1 MAYPVI
7 GQKINIEVKD
17 GSYVGRYS
25 ARVQDMEKTKIF
37 IDLPMKLEAKS
48 PTVLPEKMTIMVRYR
63 SIDGAQCSF
72 VTVVLGRE
80 KRNIDLLGLHK
91 PKIEDV
97 HRQQRREFLRVPFHL
112 DLDLVYMDSVTK
124 SIITAQARGQD
135 ISGGGL
141 SFAIP
146 ADLPMQ
152 ANDIIGFRFRMNLE
166 GKGYDIVGKA
176 RVIRIAPPNETGYKA
191 VSLKYFELNE
201 TDRQL
206 IVQYSFKRQ
215 IEMREKGVL
224 GN

>member
-1 MAYPVI
+1 MAFPVI

-17 GSYVGRYS
+17 GSYAGRYS

-37 IDLPMKLEAKS
+37 IDLPLKPDAKS

-63 SIDGAQCSF
+63 AIDGAHCSF
-72 VTVVLGRE
+72 VTQVLGRE
-80 KRNIDLLGLHK
+80 KRNIDLLGLLK
-91 PKIEDV
+91 PNSADI

-112 DLDLVYMDSVTK
+112 DLDLVYMDSTTK
-124 SIITAQARGQD
+124 SIINARARGQD

-141 SFAIP
+141 AFAIP
-146 ADLPMQ
+146 EKLPMQ
-152 ANDIIGFRFRMNLE
+152 ANDIIGFRFRMSLE
-166 GKGYDIVGKA
+166 GKGYEIVGKA
-176 RVIRIAPPNETGYKA
+176 RVIRIAPPNEAGYKN

-201 TDRQL
+201 ADRQL
-206 IVQYSFKRQ
+206 IIQYSFKRQ

>member
-1 MAYPVI
+1 MAFPVI

-17 GSYVGRYS
+17 GPYEGRYS
-25 ARVQDMEKTKIF
+25 VRVQDMEKTKIF
-37 IDLPMKLEAKS
+37 VELPMRPDAKS
-48 PTVLPEKMTIMVRYR
+48 PTLLPEKLTIVVRYR
-63 SIDGAQCSF
+63 AVDGAQCSF
-72 VTVVLGRE
+72 VTKVLGRE
-80 KRNIDLLGLHK
+80 KRNIELLGLEK
-91 PKIEDV
+91 PKYDDI

-124 SIITAQARGQD
+124 NIITAKARGQD

-176 RVIRIAPPNETGYKA
+176 RVIRIAPPNDSEVRV